1 MCLYFILGV
10 LTLFLWKL
18 NHRQTLKL
26 KFLISLYWMPKTFKD
41 KLKWNFNYHVKHK
54 IVNPVLM
61 NSVFFNFSDLTLL
74 IIVLCLTT
82 ITWPVLLPTLSRAFS
97 ASIRGHQN
105 KLFKIYQLVYL
116 VNVCYFM
123 TYTFT
128 FIQHNKS
135 IDIGWRDK
143 CRFWV
148 VSNNLEQKCSR
159 LKIDLLYG

>member
-1 MCLYFILGV
+1 MCLYFIFRV
-10 LTLFLWKL
+10 LTLFLWKR

-54 IVNPVLM
+54 MVNPVLV
-61 NSVFFNFSDLTLL
+61 NSVFINFSDLTLL

-82 ITWPVLLPTLSRAFS
+82 VTWPALLPTLSRAFS
-97 ASIRGHQN
+97 PSIRGHQN

-116 VNVCYFM
+116 VNVSSFM
-123 TYTFT
+123 TFI

-135 IDIGWRDK
+135 INIGWRDK
-143 CRFWV
+143 CCFWV
-148 VSNNLEQKCSR
+148 VFNNFEQKCSR
-159 LKIDLLYG
+159 LKIGLLYG